1 MDIDLDGV
9 IDLDDKCVTVPGTIE
24 NSGCP
29 TGTEIKDTKDT
40 KLIANPHAITNINK
54 LFEGIEFTGFNSNI
68 IRPKSLEKLDQAAE
82 IIKTLNP
89 KEQYY
94 VVSATEAAGSED
106 VNEITTQKKAEA
118 VVKYL
123 VEKGVPANMLIAD
136 GRGKKDLK
144 YPECDP
150 ASKCPEWK
158 NAANRRVFFE
168 KK

>member
-1 MDIDLDGV
+1 MLNDNYGDGV
-9 IDLDDKCVTVPGTIE
+9 VLRSIIQWNRINTNNSYTIILFYRDKNKKPKLEEKLKNIE
-24 NSGCP
+24 GA
-29 TGTEIKDTKDT
+29 EK
-40 KLIANPHAITNINK
+40 
-54 LFEGIEFTGFNSNI
+54 I
-68 IRPKSLEKLDQAAE
+68 IIKSLEKLDQAAE